1 MLKENKLLT
10 INFSKVNKILHK
22 IFHSLGTI
30 GFKILTR
37 CVFAYGVYEIIYLL
51 FNFSRY

>member
-1 MLKENKLLT
+1 MLKENKLLE

-37 CVFAYGVYEIIYLL
+37 CLFIYGIYEFINLL
-51 FNFSRY
+51 FSQF